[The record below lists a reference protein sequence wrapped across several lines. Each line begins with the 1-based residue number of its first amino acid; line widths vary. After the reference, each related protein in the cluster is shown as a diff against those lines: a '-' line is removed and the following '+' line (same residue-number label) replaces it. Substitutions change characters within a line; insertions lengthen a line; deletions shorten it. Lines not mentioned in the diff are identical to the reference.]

1 MRRAITLIMVL
12 GIVIAGAAAADI
24 DVTYKVSNEDLEQI
38 KVAFTTEAVSD
49 VIGAKDATNSEAGIT
64 LDVAEGATEA
74 TYGTGSDG
82 LYLVWYAYTAKNVD
96 VSVGISTLNDKASN
110 YLPWSVIVSNNEQTS
125 SGSGALSASQTS
137 PGTNDDTISDDVTI
151 ETAEGTPSTAPSG
164 QSVVAVAGNN
174 TNMKQTWG
182 NKSISVSA
190 DLIGAAEATYTGT
203 ITATISAT

>member
-12 GIVIAGAAAADI
+12 GIVIAGAAAEDI
-24 DVTYKVSNEDLEQI
+24 DVTYTVRNEDLEQI

-49 VIGAKDATNSEAGIT
+49 VTDAKAATNHENDIT
-64 LDVAEGATEA
+64 LTVAEGATEA

-82 LYLVWYAYTAKNVD
+82 LYIVWYAYTAKNVN
-96 VSVGISTLNDKASN
+96 VSVGISTLGDKATN
-110 YLPWSVIVSNNEQTS
+110 YLPWSVTVSNSYQTS
-125 SGSGALSASQTS
+125 SGTGALSASQTS
-137 PGTNDDTISDDVTI
+137 PGTNDDTISDDVII
-151 ETAEGTPSTAPSG
+151 ETAEGTPSTAPSS
-164 QSVVAVAGNN
+164 QQIVSVTGNA